1 MSSYNIFIFIFV
13 LVRTAFL
20 SLYKIFKGENSPDN
34 YKTSEIS
41 TEEITKNPEMLK
53 MCKNAVN
60 KLPFAIMYVLD
71 RYENQEL
78 CEKIILKNGGEL
90 RFIPD
95 CCKNQ
100 KTCDKSFDT
109 YPSPIQFVP
118 ECECYTTQKMSDK
131 AVDTCHFVFDPVPGW
146 CSAHEMCDKLVSEE
160 PFMLKYCLDGYKTQE
175 MCDKAVDAFLSTLKF
190 VPDWFV
196 ENEMLGKLENVLFSN
211 DDTDLDVIDSDIV
224 TFFSHV
230 IGLNNIDLNNIN
242 LDDDDFE

>member
-1 MSSYNIFIFIFV
+1 
-13 LVRTAFL
+13 
-20 SLYKIFKGENSPDN
+20 
-34 YKTSEIS
+34 
-41 TEEITKNPEMLK
+41 
-53 MCKNAVN
+53 
-60 KLPFAIMYVLD
+60 MY
-71 RYENQEL
+71 
-78 CEKIILKNGGEL
+78 
-90 RFIPD
+90 
-95 CCKNQ
+95 
-100 KTCDKSFDT
+100 
-109 YPSPIQFVP
+109 
-118 ECECYTTQKMSDK
+118 
-131 AVDTCHFVFDPVPGW
+131 
-146 CSAHEMCDKLVSEE
+146 DKLVSEE